1 MSALPSLTGLYWEVL
16 YGTVWCGTACY
27 VHRTVLCRTVLCCT
41 VLYLTVG
48 TALFC
53 TVLFCTV
60 RYGDVPHSHP
70 HGTTAPRPSRTF
82 PPSPTIKRSAVYP
95 YTYTCLKRGLGG
107 SVREGRREGR
117 AHVGGECGV
126 SVCAS
131 VRCCV
136 RVDQGAG
143 VSTGE
148 RETVCFRPTRIG
160 PIIKS
165 NPVRR
170 INTCIPNRAATV
182 CPVAGARAAWGSFL
196 FPTTIPINHLQV
208 VPQAEL
214 PLPHPLRRA
223 QTARRMGSGIPG
235 FAVRPAPCNVSK
247 LPD

>member
-1 MSALPSLTGLYWEVL
+1 M
-16 YGTVWCGTACY
+16 
-27 VHRTVLCRTVLCCT
+27 
-41 VLYLTVG
+41 
-48 TALFC
+48 
-53 TVLFCTV
+53 
-60 RYGDVPHSHP
+60 
-70 HGTTAPRPSRTF
+70 
-82 PPSPTIKRSAVYP
+82 
-95 YTYTCLKRGLGG
+95 
-107 SVREGRREGR
+107 REGRREGR

-196 FPTTIPINHLQV
+196 FGDMDDSEILDYGSDDGAGEAKQGGKHHLECMSRV
-208 VPQAEL
+208 KESMSPQLFIRSYSAWL
-214 PLPHPLRRA
+214 VLKSLGTLA
-223 QTARRMGSGIPG
+223 TGSLYRISCG
-235 FAVRPAPCNVSK
+235 
-247 LPD
+247 